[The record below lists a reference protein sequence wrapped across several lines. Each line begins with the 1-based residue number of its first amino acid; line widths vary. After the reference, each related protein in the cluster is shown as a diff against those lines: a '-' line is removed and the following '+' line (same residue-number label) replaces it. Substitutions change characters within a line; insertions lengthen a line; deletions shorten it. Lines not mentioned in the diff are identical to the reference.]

1 MGFPQ
6 WTLWGMGVCGL
17 GALIMIGL
25 ALLAQSPATLARMRL
40 SGTRLALR
48 ARAFTAYGFAL
59 LLLGFGF
66 FFAGVPIESLSTAAV
81 ATLEGE
87 ATLET
92 AVTADDNTTAV
103 ADTGDSGEPAT
114 PRSTVSTA
122 GSGSFGSPLTN
133 TNQLEADDASTPN
146 LDATST
152 ATPVPTETP
161 TNTPTSTASATPTD
175 TPTPTVTPTPIQG
188 ETAVIATQGNPI
200 SVRRS
205 PGGQQVLFQLQNG
218 TMVILQNGRANQGGE
233 LWREVRTVEGVLGW
247 VPESFLAITAP

>member
-1 MGFPQ
+1 
-6 WTLWGMGVCGL
+6 
-17 GALIMIGL
+17 
-25 ALLAQSPATLARMRL
+25 
-40 SGTRLALR
+40 
-48 ARAFTAYGFAL
+48 

-66 FFAGVPIESLSTAAV
+66 YFAGGPIESLSSAAV
-81 ATLEGE
+81 TTLEGE

-92 AVTADDNTTAV
+92 AVTPDDNATAV

-133 TNQLEADDASTPN
+133 TNQLEADDASTPD
-146 LDATST
+146 LDATPT
-152 ATPVPTETP
+152 ATPVPTETPTTTP

-188 ETAVIATQGNPI
+188 ETAVITTQGNPI